1 VNLLLYMEK
10 FDEAGQELEA
20 FRQADTYGNSQRFF
34 DSVES
39 EFNAVQNATIP
50 PPNS

>member
-1 VNLLLYMEK
+1 MQK
-10 FDEAGQELEA
+10 FDEAEQELEA
-20 FRQADTYGNSQRFF
+20 FRQADTYGNSKNFF

-39 EFNAVQNATIP
+39 ELNAVQNGTIP